1 MNETKETEN
10 DDGVDTNHDTDYVQE
25 AERNEGG
32 VNEDGNNE
40 ESEDDEDV
48 SNCSDKEESQLNLLR
63 KKFNS
68 KRKQV

>member
-10 DDGVDTNHDTDYVQE
+10 NDDGIDTNHDTNYIQE
-25 AERNEGG
+25 AKRNEGD

-40 ESEDDEDV
+40 DDEDV
-48 SNCSDKEESQLNLLR
+48 SNYSDKEESQLNVLR

-68 KRKQV
+68 KREQV

>member
-10 DDGVDTNHDTDYVQE
+10 DDDGVDTNHDTDHVQE
-25 AERNEGG
+25 AERNEGD

-40 ESEDDEDV
+40 ESDDEDV
-48 SNCSDKEESQLNLLR
+48 SNCSDKEESQLNVLR

-68 KRKQV
+68 KREQV